1 MKNRPRLR
9 SLIAAGAIT
18 VGALITVTAQA
29 SFAHAQPIGGP
40 SEAGTCWYNGQQ
52 YSEGA
57 KITLQD
63 GTVQTCQHDG
73 TWARIGPAKG
83 INTPPRPPV
92 SAFRG

>member
-1 MKNRPRLR
+1 MNRSRLG

-18 VGALITVTAQA
+18 VGALVGVTAQA
-29 SFAHAQPIGGP
+29 SIAQAQPIDTNG
-40 SEAGTCWYNGQQ
+40 EAGTCWYDGKQ

-73 TWARIGPAKG
+73 TWKRIAPQG
-83 INTPPRPPV
+83 NNRLPRPPV
-92 SAFRG
+92 LSFSG